1 MDKAAVLKTISDFE
15 KALKAENITV
25 SKIILFGSY
34 ASGHDRP
41 DSDIDLV
48 VISDDFTD
56 KDYWQR
62 IDILS
67 SAVYRVFKPIEAI
80 AMTPQEWQNGDSMIT
95 NYAKDGQEVPCIGH

>member
-1 MDKAAVLKTISDFE
+1 MDKAAVLETISDFE
-15 KALKAENITV
+15 KALKAESIKV

-34 ASGHDRP
+34 ASGNYRP

-48 VISDDFTD
+48 VISDDFKN

-80 AMTPQEWQNGDSMIT
+80 AMTPQEWQSGESMIT
-95 NYAKDGQEVPCIGH
+95 NYAKNGEEVISVKN

>member
-1 MDKAAVLKTISDFE
+1 MDKAAVLKTISDFK
-15 KALKAENITV
+15 KALEAENIKV

-34 ASGHDRP
+34 ASGNYRP

-48 VISDDFTD
+48 IISDDFKN

-80 AMTPQEWQNGDSMIT
+80 AMTPHEWQSGESMIT
-95 NYAKDGQEVPCIGH
+95 NYAKDGEEVVSI